1 MLEQAVREIKGEA
14 EPQVQAQLNLGLNIR
29 IPADYVP
36 EENQR
41 LRLYKRIAG
50 VETERQLA
58 DVQSELRDRYGDPPA
73 PVQQLLQYAA
83 LRLQALQSGVNAIE
97 RKRDLITVKFR
108 EDAPIDPGRLAAFV
122 SSQRGTQFL
131 PDGTLKFFA
140 KALGPRELL
149 EQLQSL
155 LTNLAENVSPS
166 VA

>member
-1 MLEQAVREIKGEA
+1 M
-14 EPQVQAQLNLGLNIR
+14 
-29 IPADYVP
+29 
-36 EENQR
+36 
-41 LRLYKRIAG
+41 
-50 VETERQLA
+50 
-58 DVQSELRDRYGDPPA
+58 
-73 PVQQLLQYAA
+73 
-83 LRLQALQSGVNAIE
+83 NAIE